1 MSHLGRGFTR
11 AATGGAFLVTLC
23 MLAPSVAHAGC
34 NVFVKTPYA
43 TRIAGQRAIMAVGV
57 RGTDCK
63 ERKLFHVR
71 LRQDRFL
78 WPDKTLAEV
87 KFMLTNAM
95 LRTHYLCKGPIG
107 EKGVFTEAWVE
118 GDEKHQS
125 ARVKFDAC
133 G

>member
-1 MSHLGRGFTR
+1 MSLRGRGFTR
-11 AATGGAFLVTLC
+11 AAIGGAFLVTLC
-23 MLAPSVAHAGC
+23 MLAPSVAHAAC
-34 NVFVKTPYA
+34 NVFVKTPYS
-43 TRIAGQRAIMAVGV
+43 TRIAGQRAIVAVGV

-78 WPDKTLAEV
+78 WPDKTLAEA
-87 KFMLTNAM
+87 KFTLTNAS
-95 LRTHYLCKGPIG
+95 LRTRYLCNGAG
-107 EKGVFTEAWVE
+107 TKGVFAEAWVE

-125 ARVKFDAC
+125 TRVKFDAC